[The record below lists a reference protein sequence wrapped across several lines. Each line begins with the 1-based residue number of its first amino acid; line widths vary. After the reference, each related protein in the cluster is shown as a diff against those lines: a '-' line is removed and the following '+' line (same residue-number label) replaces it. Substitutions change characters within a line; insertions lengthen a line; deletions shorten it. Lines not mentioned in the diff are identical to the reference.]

1 MPRPTLS
8 QRLRKLTA
16 QGLLRR
22 VQYSD
27 VPNRSEYKLTE
38 KGIDMYPVMLALLAF
53 GDKWLVQSG
62 KPPIYLVHNL
72 CRCVCRP
79 TIACSHCKSEVNV
92 RTVAFRDGPGMGRT
106 TVRHAAVG
114 RSLAR
119 QWQAAAPA
127 QAQGVWHRFRAPG
140 RVRSMPPATPR
151 CRDELQA
158 QLPVAGRPRSASEG
172 GAPDCVIHR

>member
-1 MPRPTLS
+1 MSQAQVLRRSQGRGGKRGKAVVSSRSFTERNCSLARTVDILSDSWAFLILRECYFGARRFQEFQSALGMPRPTLS

-62 KPPIYLVHNL
+62 KPPIYLV
-72 CRCVCRP
+72 
-79 TIACSHCKSEVNV
+79 
-92 RTVAFRDGPGMGRT
+92 
-106 TVRHAAVG
+106 
-114 RSLAR
+114 
-119 QWQAAAPA
+119 
-127 QAQGVWHRFRAPG
+127 
-140 RVRSMPPATPR
+140 
-151 CRDELQA
+151 
-158 QLPVAGRPRSASEG
+158 
-172 GAPDCVIHR
+172 